1 MKIHINK
8 SLVGLRIKKIRLEK
22 GYTLEE
28 FGKLFNANK
37 ALVSKWTS
45 GSSLPN
51 KERLKGIAKLGDMTV
66 NELLYGDVQEFVREN
81 YNENRKAKD
90 GTVVG
95 YDYLKADSFI
105 LYCQQANI
113 ELNIN
118 NIENIISEFDKYNVE
133 FEKGVEQANK
143 NDVLV
148 RTEKYDAFVGEKI
161 HALLQA
167 GTFIENTI
175 ANINYNF
182 KADELEIIN
191 KLLLDLNTTID
202 MFIRKGIEG
211 SFIVADKTSTEY
223 QSSMRR
229 NNLVNASIDL
239 FSYMFDLES
248 TVLDRLIKEKKYDE
262 ADKLV
267 ENVKNRKNRLDD
279 LIADT
284 LKNNTLS
291 EYKQYLITKQKE
303 IIEFV
308 EKNQDSLPA
317 EQIEEKMTMID
328 TNKMLLELLN
338 NYPEDTDN

>member
-133 FEKGVEQANK
+133 FEKGAEQANK

-202 MFIRKGIEG
+202 IFIRKGVEG
-211 SFIVADKTSTEY
+211 SFIVADKNTTEY
-223 QSSMRR
+223 SESMRH
-229 NNLVNASIDL
+229 NNLVNASIVL
-239 FSYMFDLES
+239 VSYLYDTES
-248 TVLDRLIKEKKYDE
+248 KLLKSFIEENKYDE
-262 ADKLV
+262 ADELISY
-267 ENVKNRKNRLDD
+267 VKKRKDNLDGIIEKNLQKMDSSEYIQD
-279 LIADT
+279 LIKQQKELIEFIEHNQDT
-284 LKNNTLS
+284 LPLESLREKMNNIKTLS
-291 EYKQYLITKQKE
+291 MMVDIVTNHYND
-303 IIEFV
+303 
-308 EKNQDSLPA
+308 KN
-317 EQIEEKMTMID
+317 
-328 TNKMLLELLN
+328 
-338 NYPEDTDN
+338 